1 MIGFLF
7 LKIFQ
12 INIKMRLK
20 TILTKLGIINWKLI
34 IINPYITQHVEPT
47 KAKTHNFIGINLKF
61 LNFTTFLIT
70 KIGSKEHIIE
80 HTTHKYPITSLL
92 LINTTNKKYI
102 TKVNVNKI
110 KAVNNAFVNLTFD
123 KNIIYVIMH
132 NNEKIVPAI
141 KPTIM

>member
-12 INIKMRLK
+12 INIKIRLK

-34 IINPYITQHVEPT
+34 IINPYMTQHVDPT
-47 KAKTHNFIGINLKF
+47 KDKTHNFIGINLKF

-70 KIGSKEHIIE
+70 KIGSKEQIIE
-80 HTTHKYPITSLL
+80 HTTHTYPTTSLL
-92 LINTTNKKYI
+92 LINTANKKYI
-102 TKVNVNKI
+102 IKVNVNKI
-110 KAVNNAFVNLTFD
+110 KAVNNAFVNFIFD

-132 NNEKIVPAI
+132 NNEKIEPVI
-141 KPTIM
+141 KPTII

>member
-47 KAKTHNFIGINLKF
+47 KAKIHNFIGINLKF
-61 LNFTTFLIT
+61 LNLITFLIT
-70 KIGSKEHIIE
+70 KIGSKEQIIE
-80 HTTHKYPITSLL
+80 HTTHTYPITSLL
-92 LINTTNKKYI
+92 LINIANKKYI

-110 KAVNNAFVNLTFD
+110 KAVNNAFVNFIFD

-132 NNEKIVPAI
+132 NNEKIEPAI